1 LLSKNSLV
9 DCSGIGAVMLRPNQ
23 ILTITPGLEHS
34 CEVLEDVVAIDVC
47 RPAREDW
54 LSGADR
60 TLHYDPDQSL
70 WGV

>member
-1 LLSKNSLV
+1 
-9 DCSGIGAVMLRPNQ
+9 MLRPNQ